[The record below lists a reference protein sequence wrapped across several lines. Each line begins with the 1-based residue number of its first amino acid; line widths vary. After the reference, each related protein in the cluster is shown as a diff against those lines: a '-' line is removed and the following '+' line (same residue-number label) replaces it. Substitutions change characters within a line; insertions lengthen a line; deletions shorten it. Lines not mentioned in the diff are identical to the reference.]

1 MERFMA
7 ETERE
12 LRQQICEIGRLM
24 YQKGWV
30 ASNDGNISIRLT
42 EDRFLCTPTNISKG
56 MMTPDDLI
64 IVDASGTKVEGR
76 RERTSEIMMHM
87 TIYAG
92 RPDIG
97 AVVHAHP
104 PVSTGFAVSGRP
116 LNQAILPEVV
126 VTLGCVPLADYG
138 LPGTPALSETIKPF
152 IGKHDAILLGNH
164 GVVCAGTTV
173 WQGFFRMETV
183 EHVARIALVSELLGG
198 PKLLPKREVDKLFD
212 ARGRYGISSHTT
224 MEAGCPI
231 TAEDA
236 GHADRITVTRDELI
250 SLIEEAIAART
261 GR

>member
-1 MERFMA
+1 MA
-7 ETERE
+7 ESERE

-30 ASNDGNISIRLT
+30 ASNDGNISIKLAA
-42 EDRFLCTPTNISKG
+42 DRFLCTPTNISKG
-56 MMTPDDLI
+56 MMSPGDLI
-64 IVDASGTKVEGR
+64 IVDANGNKVEGS

-92 RPDIG
+92 RPDVG

-152 IGKHDAILLGNH
+152 IPTHDAILLGNH
-164 GVVCAGTTV
+164 GVVCSGGTV

-183 EHVARIALVSELLGG
+183 EHVARIALVAELLGG
-198 PKLLPKREVDKLFD
+198 PKLLPRGEVDKLFD
-212 ARGRYGISSHTT
+212 ARARYGISSHTT
-224 MEAGCPI
+224 MAAGCPI

-236 GHADRITVTRDELI
+236 DQSEQITVTRDELI
-250 SLIEEAIAART
+250 ALIEEAVAART